1 MAGRWA
7 RRSLPFVDGSLLCVC
22 ILSMRGIGIA
32 PTDRKKDMH
41 SNRRPGPL
49 VMLVSA
55 SAIATA
61 CALTSAAAA
70 ASPPID
76 GVAAAKKKTEQ
87 CSSGAKRCAEDPG
100 DGRRGKDEAK
110 QAPDDA
116 ASVTGGTCEVK
127 LPPKPKASDD
137 SAPVTGICKLGS

>member
-1 MAGRWA
+1 
-7 RRSLPFVDGSLLCVC
+7 
-22 ILSMRGIGIA
+22 MREIGIA
-32 PTDRKKDMH
+32 PTNRKKDMH

-55 SAIATA
+55 VAIVTT

-70 ASPPID
+70 AAPPID
-76 GVAAAKKKTEQ
+76 GVAAAKKKAEQ
-87 CSSGAKRCAEDPG
+87 CSPGAKRCVENP
-100 DGRRGKDEAK
+100 DGGRKGKDEAK
-110 QAPDDA
+110 QAPNDA

-127 LPPKPKASDD
+127 LPPKPKDSDD

>member
-1 MAGRWA
+1 
-7 RRSLPFVDGSLLCVC
+7 
-22 ILSMRGIGIA
+22 MREIGIA
-32 PTDRKKDMH
+32 PANRKKDMH

-55 SAIATA
+55 LAIATA

-70 ASPPID
+70 AAPPID
-76 GVAAAKKKTEQ
+76 GVAAAKKKAEQ
-87 CSSGAKRCAEDPG
+87 CSSGAKRCAENPG
-100 DGRRGKDEAK
+100 DSRKGKDEAK

-116 ASVTGGTCEVK
+116 APVTGGTCEVK
-127 LPPKPKASDD
+127 LPSKPRAADD

>member
-1 MAGRWA
+1 
-7 RRSLPFVDGSLLCVC
+7 
-22 ILSMRGIGIA
+22 
-32 PTDRKKDMH
+32 MH
-41 SNRRPGPL
+41 SNRRPGSL

-55 SAIATA
+55 LAIATA

-70 ASPPID
+70 AAPPID
-76 GVAAAKKKTEQ
+76 GVAAAKKKAEQ
-87 CSSGAKRCAEDPG
+87 CSSGAKRCAENP
-100 DGRRGKDEAK
+100 DGRKGKDEAR

-127 LPPKPKASDD
+127 LPPKPKASDV